1 MQAVVMANKQIAD
14 EMFETFQ
21 QGEVSNC
28 KLVFVGQQPTRSFA
42 VGPRDQLVAPVVKL
56 KTFKSL

>member
-1 MQAVVMANKQIAD
+1 MANKQIAD